1 MSAPTTQVLMS
12 AGNPTGWKL
21 EDLLTQIAEDLRIKN
36 DALEGDGSPT
46 SKAVQLNNAGI
57 IDCLALAGVR
67 QTDTLRR
74 LNLLAPDLGPTG
86 TPRIGA
92 GAVGVPVPMP
102 AIPVAATGIDPALA
116 AAAPAISTAPAS
128 TPSTSV

>member
-1 MSAPTTQVLMS
+1 MSASTTQVLMS

-21 EDLLTQIAEDLRIKN
+21 EVLLAKIAEDLRIKN

-74 LNLLAPDLGPTG
+74 LNLLAPDPGPTG

-92 GAVGVPVPMP
+92 GAADAPAP
-102 AIPVAATGIDPALA
+102 AIAAPTTGIDPSSA
-116 AAAPAISTAPAS
+116 AAAPAIPAAPAVILS
-128 TPSTSV
+128 STSA

>member
-21 EDLLTQIAEDLRIKN
+21 EVLLARIAEDLRIKN

-57 IDCLALAGVR
+57 IDCLALAGAR

-74 LNLLAPDLGPTG
+74 LNLLAPDPGPAG
-86 TPRIGA
+86 TPRIGTGIA
-92 GAVGVPVPMP
+92 GDMVP
-102 AIPVAATGIDPALA
+102 AIAEHATGVDPALA
-116 AAAPAISTAPAS
+116 AATPAIPTAATVVPPS
-128 TPSTSV
+128 TPV